1 MLHPL
6 FRAWRRLRH
15 GSPIVVVSGL
25 PRSGT
30 SMAMKMLAAGGVPLV
45 TDGLRTADEDNPK
58 GYFED
63 ERIKDL
69 AKTKDKTWLRAARG
83 KAIKVI
89 SHLLKD
95 LPPDNNYRVIFIRR
109 EMSEILASQAK
120 MLERR
125 GEASATDDGRMSEL
139 FEADL
144 WRAHYQLK
152 RGGHFDWIELHYG
165 DFHADPAAQAEKI
178 GAFLGLDLDTDRMAE
193 VVDPALWRNRGG
205 GAAAAGNEAASGSG
219 RGA

>member
-1 MLHPL
+1 MLEPL
-6 FRAWRRLRH
+6 IRAWRRFRH
-15 GSPIVVVSGL
+15 GEPIVVVSGL

-30 SMAMKMLAAGGVPLV
+30 SMAMKMLSAGGVPLI

-69 AKTKDKTWLRAARG
+69 AAMDDKGWLKAARG
-83 KAIKVI
+83 KGIKVI

-95 LPPDNNYRVIFIRR
+95 LPPDNNYKVLFIRR
-109 EMSEILASQAK
+109 EMGEILASQSK

-125 GEASATDDGRMSEL
+125 GETTATEDDRMSDL

-144 WRAHYQLK
+144 WRALYQLK
-152 RGGHFDWIELHYG
+152 RGTHFDWTELHYA
-165 DFHADPAAQAEKI
+165 DFQSDPAGQAARI
-178 GAFLGLDLDTDRMAE
+178 RDFLGLDLDTEKMAG
-193 VVDPALWRNRGG
+193 VVDPSLWRNRS
-205 GAAAAGNEAASGSG
+205 AADEADSGSG
-219 RGA
+219 QDA

>member
-1 MLHPL
+1 MLDSLH
-6 FRAWRRLRH
+6 RAWRRWRH
-15 GSPIVVVSGL
+15 GPPIIVVSGL

-45 TDGLRTADEDNPK
+45 TDGQRTADEDNPK

-69 AKTKDKTWLRAARG
+69 AGMDDKTWIKAARG
-83 KAIKVI
+83 RAIKVI

-95 LPPDNNYRVIFIRR
+95 LPPDNNYQVLFIRR
-109 EMSEILASQAK
+109 EMDEILASQGK

-125 GEASATDDGRMSEL
+125 GESSATDDERMSDL

-144 WRAHYQLK
+144 WRARYLLK
-152 RGGHFDWIELHYG
+152 RAPHFEWLELHYG
-165 DFHADPAAQAEKI
+165 DFHSDPAGQAEKI
-178 GAFLGLDLDTDRMAE
+178 RRFLGRELETDRMAE
-193 VVDPALWRNRGG
+193 VVDSALWRNRAEAGA
-205 GAAAAGNEAASGSG
+205 GAASP
-219 RGA
+219 